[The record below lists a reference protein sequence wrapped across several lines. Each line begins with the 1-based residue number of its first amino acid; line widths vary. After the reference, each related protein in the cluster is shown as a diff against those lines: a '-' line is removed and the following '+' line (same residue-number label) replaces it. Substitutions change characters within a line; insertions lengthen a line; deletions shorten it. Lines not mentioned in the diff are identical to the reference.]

1 MEPRA
6 DRYKNKQI
14 ARLSSLIETE
24 TLSQQRFFSLRIS
37 CLWSVE
43 VIMGA
48 YGIAS
53 LVVPTPKVIT
63 VGTNDRLIGVDE

>member
-1 MEPRA
+1 
-6 DRYKNKQI
+6 
-14 ARLSSLIETE
+14 
-24 TLSQQRFFSLRIS
+24 
-37 CLWSVE
+37 
-43 VIMGA
+43 MGA